1 MEIEENGACISLNT
15 FDGVLEY
22 KRKTENKIAHL
33 EIALKEEKDKLE
45 KFNKYMCY
53 NCEHSW
59 VDDHIDCLDGYR
71 LAVPIRYCE
80 NCEMNYQTF
89 LSITKS

>member
-22 KRKTENKIAHL
+22 KRKTENKIAYL
-33 EIALKEEKDKLE
+33 EIALKEEKEKLE

-53 NCEHSW
+53 KCKHS
-59 VDDHIDCLDGYR
+59 DR
-71 LAVPIRYCE
+71 
-80 NCEMNYQTF
+80 
-89 LSITKS
+89 

>member
-45 KFNKYMCY
+45 NSTNICVI
-53 NCEHSW
+53 NA
-59 VDDHIDCLDGYR
+59 IILG
-71 LAVPIRYCE
+71 
-80 NCEMNYQTF
+80 
-89 LSITKS
+89 

>member
-22 KRKTENKIAHL
+22 KRKTENKIAYL
-33 EIALKEEKDKLE
+33 EIALKEEKEKLE

-53 NCEHSW
+53 KCKHSW
-59 VDDHIDCLDGYR
+59 IDDHIDCLEGYK

-80 NCEMNYQTF
+80 YCELNYNTF
-89 LSITKS
+89 LSIIKS

>member
-22 KRKTENKIAHL
+22 KRKTENRIAHL
-33 EIALKEEKDKLE
+33 EIALKEEKEKME

-53 NCEHSW
+53 NVIQFKATGSLPLW
-59 VDDHIDCLDGYR
+59 VYCSLIVFWISDSLPSKVKR
-71 LAVPIRYCE
+71 L
-80 NCEMNYQTF
+80 
-89 LSITKS
+89 KH